1 MRFSTAIYFF
11 LLYAVADAK
20 MRLSVSSNTTD
31 GQSNQ
36 FNAVHGALDCRD
48 CQSALPPDCSSL
60 PCSSTAQCCNI
71 QPSEVG
77 ACSRVVPES
86 AIAAL
91 LSKGEAV
98 AAIVSTWALNG
109 RVGKHIG
116 LGGKIFCLN
125 IPSGNSA
132 GQGTNPEPGSKC
144 DPCRPVETAEWPNS
158 FGELYC
164 TNQNPGGSNLP
175 DGRFNCYPALPM
187 GKRLACNPGEE
198 TNWYGGWDVVK
209 GGIEDEISRCTK

>member
-20 MRLSVSSNTTD
+20 MKLSISSNTTD
-31 GQSNQ
+31 WQSNQ
-36 FNAVHGALDCRD
+36 FNGVHGALDCRD
-48 CQSALPPDCSSL
+48 CQSALPPDEN
-60 PCSSTAQCCNI
+60 AQCCNI
-71 QPSEVG
+71 QPSAVG

-86 AIAAL
+86 AIALL
-91 LSKGEAV
+91 LSYGEDV

-132 GQGTNPEPGSKC
+132 GSGTNPEPGSKC

-187 GKRLACNPGEE
+187 GKRLVCNPGDQ
-198 TNWYGGWDVVK
+198 TNWYGGWNVV
-209 GGIEDEISRCTK
+209 DSCVASTSDRCISRCTK

>member
-20 MRLSVSSNTTD
+20 MKLSISSNTTD

-36 FNAVHGALDCRD
+36 FNGVHGAIDCRD
-48 CQSALPPDCSSL
+48 CQSAKSPDDN
-60 PCSSTAQCCNI
+60 AQCCNI
-71 QPSEVG
+71 QPSAVG

-86 AIAAL
+86 AIALL
-91 LSKGEAV
+91 LSYGEDV
-98 AAIVSTWALNG
+98 SSIVSTWALNG

-125 IPSGNSA
+125 VPSGNSA
-132 GQGTNPEPGSKC
+132 GQGTNPLAGSNC

-187 GKRLACNPGEE
+187 GKRLVCNPTEE
-198 TNWYGGWDVVK
+198 TNWYGGWNVVDPCVK
-209 GGIEDEISRCTK
+209 ENTNRCISRCTK